1 VAKLVVDEKEMA
13 SLEKDANLVK
23 TLQAFMSLLEGRTQD
38 VPHRFRCPSS
48 FREFM
53 SDYGTNMTWRYM
65 TEIKGS
71 RDACNPLMMEI
82 TTRPTQQL
90 MEIVFASA
98 SGMRLFTL
106 ELEYGE

>member
-1 VAKLVVDEKEMA
+1 MAKLVVDEKEMA

-53 SDYGTNMTWRYM
+53 ADYGTNQSWIYM
-65 TEIKGS
+65 TDIKGNK
-71 RDACNPLMMEI
+71 DAANPLMMQI
-82 TTRPTQQL
+82 TTRPTQQI
-90 MEIVFASA
+90 MEIVFSSA